1 MLVKDQI
8 ADSGDAL
15 ARYCDAILP
24 AFDKQQDIARLYSEL
39 FRGRLGDDVNPGIEL
54 KLLIEQ
60 VLQLCANQG
69 AHLVR
74 LLTRI
79 VRARAARPDL
89 VHALAPELGLLPV
102 LEFADL
108 LAGGGCP
115 DAIRENAAQLF
126 AAANTQCKRY
136 HVTGR
141 EAWIDVLV
149 SLEERPP
156 GGRVR
161 PLLLDYLEHV
171 QSAWSAISAGAARP
185 LARRIDALRE
195 AHGIA
200 ATDESGSPATTQEWR
215 VVEAPDRCALPIA
228 LLAGKHAPVLATEA
242 GEWFAIEAND
252 ELTALDP
259 TGPFAA
265 ATVDAT
271 GVVTVAC
278 WDGSIKQLR
287 SKTAWEPP
295 LLVASPIALAATPR
309 GVVAGNASGR
319 LMVVPRGR
327 SPVKELIATAPVVEL
342 AASDSTLVV
351 LDASG
356 LLAMTSWPV
365 RGDAGLVPIDTAAVG
380 RPFALCP
387 GITSSTLIA
396 ICEGGIAIVDGGE
409 LSAVVAQSDVRTVV
423 AFRGADR
430 ACVVTDAGQA
440 WIADGS
446 LVRVS
451 AIQLAGV
458 TIEGAAPWFDG
469 HVLAWTTDGDL
480 LAVAVDGSLRR
491 LAEGDVVLAAQ
502 NPEQATDYIAVHW
515 TTGHGA
521 RVSRGRAVWS

>member
-8 ADSGDAL
+8 DDGGDAIG
-15 ARYCDAILP
+15 RYRDAILP
-24 AFDKQQDIARLYSEL
+24 AFNEQDIVRLYSEL
-39 FRGRLGDDVNPGIEL
+39 FRGRLADDVNPGIEL

-60 VLQLCANQG
+60 VLRLCANQG

-79 VRARAARPDL
+79 VRVRAARPDL
-89 VHALAPELGLLPV
+89 VHALAPELGLKPV
-102 LEFADL
+102 IEFADL
-108 LAGGGCP
+108 LAAGCP
-115 DAIRENAAQLF
+115 DSIREDVAQLF
-126 AAANTQCKRY
+126 EAARTQCKRY
-136 HVTGR
+136 HVTGP

-156 GGRVR
+156 GGRAR

-171 QSAWSAISAGAARP
+171 QSAWSAISPGAARP
-185 LARRIDALRE
+185 MARRIDALRE

-200 ATDESGSPATTQEWR
+200 AADEQEWR

-228 LLAGKHAPVLATEA
+228 LLAGKHGPVLATEA
-242 GEWFAIEAND
+242 GEWFAIEANG

-259 TGPFAA
+259 TRPFAA
-265 ATVDAT
+265 AIVDTT

-295 LLVASPIALAATPR
+295 LLVASPIALAATDR

-319 LMVVPRGR
+319 LTLVPRGR
-327 SPVKELIATAPVVEL
+327 SPVKELVTTAPIVEL
-342 AASDSTLVV
+342 AASDTALVV

-356 LLAMTSWPV
+356 LLTTTSWPI
-365 RGDAGLVPIDTAAVG
+365 RSEAGLVPIDTAAVG
-380 RPFALCP
+380 RPFALSP

-396 ICEGGIAIVDGGE
+396 ICESGIAIVDGSE
-409 LSAVVAQSDVRTVV
+409 LSAVVAQPAVRTVV
-423 AFRGADR
+423 AFRGVDR
-430 ACVVTDAGQA
+430 ACVVTDTGEAL
-440 WIADGS
+440 IVDGS
-446 LVRVS
+446 LVRVA

-458 TIEGAAPWFDG
+458 AIEGAAPWFDG

-480 LAVAVDGSLRR
+480 LAVAVDGSVRR

-515 TTGHGA
+515 TTGDRA